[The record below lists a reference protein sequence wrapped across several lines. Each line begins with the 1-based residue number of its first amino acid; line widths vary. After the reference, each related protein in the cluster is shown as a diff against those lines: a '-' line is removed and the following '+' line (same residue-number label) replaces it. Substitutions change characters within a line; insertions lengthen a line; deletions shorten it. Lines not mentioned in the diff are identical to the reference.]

1 MVKMVD
7 ERLREL
13 FRQKARGFAMDPAM
27 PSGVVRRA
35 RRRVATGLIGGA
47 SIVTAAVLLWTLGL
61 GAVGRPEGDNA
72 RAATVSLVAY
82 VNADEPSEN
91 QREAE
96 GDQDPASL
104 LRFAECMQGAGFT
117 VPAPVRTDQG
127 WTIPV
132 TQRPDDTPEW
142 REAAFVSCRPANVH
156 LTGDL
161 VLGGRTEAEVEAF
174 TACMRRQG
182 YELAA
187 PSRAGDEYTFDLRET
202 GFDTDSD
209 AFHRVVFVG
218 CHPGP

>member
-7 ERLREL
+7 KRLREV
-13 FRQKARGFAMDPAM
+13 FREKARGFAMDPAM

-35 RRRVATGLIGGA
+35 RRRLATGLIGGA
-47 SIVTAAVLLWTLGL
+47 SIVTAAVILWTLGL
-61 GAVGRPEGDNA
+61 EAVGRPGGDA
-72 RAATVSLVAY
+72 RTATVSLVAY

-91 QREAE
+91 PGEAG

-104 LRFAECMQGAGFT
+104 RRFAECMQGAGFT
-117 VPAPVRTDQG
+117 VPDPVRTDQG

-132 TQRPDDTPEW
+132 TQRSDDTHEW

-156 LTGDL
+156 LTGNL
-161 VLGGRTEAEVEAF
+161 VLGGRTDAEVEAF

-187 PSRAGDEYTFDLRET
+187 PSRAGDEYTFDLRGT

-209 AFHRVVFVG
+209 AFHRAVFVG
-218 CHPGP
+218 CHPAT